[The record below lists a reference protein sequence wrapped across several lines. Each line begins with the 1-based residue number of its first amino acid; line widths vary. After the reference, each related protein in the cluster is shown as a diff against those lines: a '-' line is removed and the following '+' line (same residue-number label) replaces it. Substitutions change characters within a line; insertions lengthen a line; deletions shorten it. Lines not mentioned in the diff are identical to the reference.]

1 MAVLDHLEPKSVF
14 RFFEALCAI
23 PHGSHNT
30 RQVSDWLVA
39 FARERG
45 LEYTQDALGNVILFG
60 PPAPGYEA
68 AEPVILQGHMD
79 MVCVSTPECTRDLAT
94 EGLDLAVEG
103 DTVYAR
109 GSSLGGDDG
118 IAVAMILA
126 LLDDKALPHPA
137 IEAVITVDEEV
148 GMDGAMGIDLSALR
162 SRRMINI
169 DSEDEGIFTV
179 SCAGGCVARCTLPV
193 TRAAAEGAVLR
204 IALRGLTGGHSG
216 TEIDKGRASATQCIG
231 RVLNA
236 LAEAAPFRL
245 VSVSGGEKDNA
256 IATEAEAM
264 VLTADPAAL
273 KARCA
278 ELGGALRAE
287 FSATD
292 PALTLTAEDAEAA
305 EAPMDAES
313 TARALD
319 LLRSLPY
326 GVQAMSAGIPGLVE
340 TSLNLGI
347 LTTEA
352 DAVCAT
358 FCVRSSVDE
367 SKQGLKAQLRATL
380 DRLGGRVDISG
391 DYPGWAY
398 RESSPLRELLTAVYT
413 EQYGSAPRVEAIHAG
428 LECGLFAGKLPGLDC
443 ISIGPDLSEIHT
455 TRERMHI
462 ASVRR
467 TWHLLTETLAR
478 MK

>member
-1 MAVLDHLEPKSVF
+1 MAVLDQLEPKAVF

-30 RQVSDWLVA
+30 RQVSDWLAA

-45 LEYTQDALGNVILFG
+45 LRYTQDALGNVILFG
-60 PPAPGYEA
+60 PASPGYEA

-79 MVCVSTPECTRDLAT
+79 MVCVSTPDCTRDLAT

-126 LLDDKALPHPA
+126 LLDDKTLPHPA

-148 GMDGAMGIDLSALR
+148 GMDGAMAIDVSALR

-169 DSEDEGIFTV
+169 DSEDEGVFTV
-179 SCAGGCVARCTLPV
+179 SCAGGCVARCSLPV
-193 TRAAAEGAVLR
+193 TRAAAEGETLR

-216 TEIDKGRASATQCIG
+216 TEIDKRRASATQCIG

-236 LAEAAPFRL
+236 LADAAPFRL

-256 IATEAEAM
+256 IATEAAATL
-264 VLTADPAAL
+264 VTADPAAL
-273 KARCA
+273 TARCA
-278 ELGGALRAE
+278 ELGAALRAE

-292 PALTLTAEDAEAA
+292 PALSLTAERAERA
-305 EAPMDAES
+305 ETPMDAES
-313 TARALD
+313 TARVLD

-347 LTTEA
+347 LRT
-352 DAVCAT
+352 DAATVSAT

-367 SKQGLKAQLRATL
+367 AKQGLKAQLRAVT
-380 DRLGGRVDISG
+380 DRLGGSVDISG

-398 RESSPLRELLTAVYT
+398 RADSPLRELLTAVYT
-413 EQYGSAPRVEAIHAG
+413 EQYGAAPRVEAIHAG

-467 TWHLLTETLAR
+467 TWLLLVETLKR

>member
-1 MAVLDHLEPKSVF
+1 MAVLDHLEPKPVF
-14 RFFEALCAI
+14 HFFEALCAI
-23 PHGSHNT
+23 PHGSRNT
-30 RQVSDWLVA
+30 RQVSDWLAA

-45 LEYTQDALGNVILFG
+45 LEYTQDTLGNVILFG
-60 PPAPGYEA
+60 PAAPGYEN

-79 MVCVSTPECTRDLAT
+79 MVCVSTPECTRNLAT

-126 LLDDKALPHPA
+126 LLDDKTLPHPA

-179 SCAGGCVARCTLPV
+179 SCAGGCVARCKLPV
-193 TRAAAEGAVLR
+193 TCAAAEGSTLR

-216 TEIDKGRASATQCIG
+216 TEIGKGRASATQCIG

-236 LAEAAPFRL
+236 LAECVPFRL
-245 VSVSGGEKDNA
+245 VSVSGGGKDNA
-256 IATEAEAM
+256 IAAEAEAI

-278 ELGGALRAE
+278 ELGEALRAE

-292 PALTLTAEDAEAA
+292 PALSLTAENAEPAGTA
-305 EAPMDAES
+305 MDAES
-313 TARALD
+313 TARVLD

-367 SKQGLKAQLRATL
+367 AKQGLKAQLRAVL
-380 DRLGGRVDISG
+380 ERLGGSVDISG

-398 RESSPLRELLTAVYT
+398 RESSPLRELLTAVFT
-413 EQYGSAPRVEAIHAG
+413 EQYGRAPRVEAIHAG

-443 ISIGPDLSEIHT
+443 ISLGPDLSEIHT

-462 ASVRR
+462 ASVQR
-467 TWHLLTETLAR
+467 TWRLLTETLAR